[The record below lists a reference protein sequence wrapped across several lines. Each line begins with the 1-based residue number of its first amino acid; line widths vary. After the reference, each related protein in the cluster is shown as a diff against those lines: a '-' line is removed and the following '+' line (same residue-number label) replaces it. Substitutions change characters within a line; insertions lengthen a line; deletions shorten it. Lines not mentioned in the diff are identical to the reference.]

1 MNILVT
7 GGAGFIGSH
16 LVDRLVDLGHAV
28 VTVDDLSTGKQQHLN
43 ATSDFRQ
50 ADIRTDQLLLAFEE
64 FKPEVVFHVA
74 AHASVSESVRDPWH
88 DADIN
93 ILGTINVAHACAL
106 HGVRRLVFSSTG
118 GALYGEPEYLPADET
133 HPIRPLSP
141 YGASK
146 AAAEAFISSMSR
158 LAGVRY
164 SVLRYG
170 NVYGPRQDPFGEA
183 GVVAIFTQALLA
195 GEAPTIFG
203 DGLQERDYIYVDD
216 VVDANVRAMGIEGD
230 GTFNIGTGQATN
242 VLEVFGAI
250 AAVTGYAKPPLHG
263 DSRAGDV
270 RRIYLDCKRANQKLG
285 WSAEVDLR
293 AGITRTVA
301 SMRD

>member
-28 VTVDDLSTGKQQHLN
+28 ATVDDLSTGKQQHLN
-43 ATSDFRQ
+43 AASVFRQ
-50 ADIRTDQLLLAFEE
+50 VDIRTNQLLLAFEE

-106 HGVRRLVFSSTG
+106 HSVRRLVFSSTG

-146 AAAEAFISSMSR
+146 AAAEAFIASMSR

-250 AAVTGYAKPPLHG
+250 AATTGYAKPPLHG
-263 DSRAGDV
+263 DSRPGDV